1 MPGEAGIRLGVF
13 LGVLLAVF
21 VAERVWARDVPRP
34 LAWRRWPGNLALP
47 VIGSILVRLVAPA
60 GAVGAAFWA
69 DARGLG
75 LLPALGVPGWVAV
88 PVAILLLDLAIYL
101 QHRVFHHVPALW
113 RLHRMHH
120 ADPELDAT
128 TGLRFHPIEI
138 LLSLGIKVAIVVAL
152 GAPPVAVLAFEV
164 LLNATSLFNHADI
177 RIPPRL
183 DVWLRRLVVTPD
195 MHRTHHSEVRAETD
209 SCFGFCLPWWD
220 HLFGT
225 YRAAPAAGLDGAVIG
240 VPGWRAVREQRLDR
254 LLLHPLAADPP
265 K

>member
-13 LGVLLAVF
+13 LGVLVAMVL
-21 VAERVWARDVPRP
+21 AERIWARGAPRP
-34 LAWRRWPGNLALP
+34 LGWRRWPGNLALP

-69 DARGLG
+69 ETRGFG
-75 LLPALGVPGWVAV
+75 LLPTLGMPAWAAV
-88 PVAILLLDLAIYL
+88 PLAVLVLDLAIYL
-101 QHRVFHHVPALW
+101 QHRVFHHIPVLW

-128 TGLRFHPIEI
+128 TGLRFHPVEI
-138 LLSLGIKVAIVVAL
+138 LLSLGIKAAIVIAL

-177 RIPPRL
+177 RTSPRL
-183 DVWLRRLVVTPD
+183 DAWLRRLVVTPD

-240 VPGWRAVREQRLDR
+240 VPGWRAAREQRLDR
-254 LLLHPLAADPP
+254 LLLHPLASDPP